1 MLLLSL
7 AAAATLFTAEPA
19 SPRSPLL
26 ATIAAPCTGTPTRH
40 VSEMYLENARRFVTT
55 GDLESA
61 RREYRIARMLEAD
74 GGCLPE
80 ATSNELASLLLA
92 ESRAKEAAAVM
103 RELAADAA
111 REQDLDMEAR
121 ARVAAAWLVVQ
132 AGDRAA
138 AKDDVRRLHEI
149 ARDPRIAPETRTL
162 LRASLRIR

>member
-7 AAAATLFTAEPA
+7 AAAASLFTAEPA
-19 SPRSPLL
+19 APRTPLL
-26 ATIAAPCTGTPTRH
+26 AMAAVPCTGTPTRH

-55 GDLESA
+55 GDLEAA

-80 ATSNELASLLLA
+80 ATSNELATVLLA
-92 ESRAKEAAAVM
+92 ESRAKEAAIVM

-111 REQDLDMEAR
+111 RENDIDMEAR

-132 AGDRAA
+132 AGDRTA
-138 AKDDVRRLHEI
+138 AKTDVRRLHEI
-149 ARDPRIAPETRTL
+149 ARDPRISAETRTL
-162 LRASLRIR
+162 LRASLRR

>member
-7 AAAATLFTAEPA
+7 AAAASLFTAEPVA
-19 SPRSPLL
+19 PRTPLL
-26 ATIAAPCTGTPTRH
+26 ALAAPPCAGTPTRH

-55 GDLESA
+55 GDLEAA

-80 ATSNELASLLLA
+80 ATSNELATVLLA
-92 ESRAKEAAAVM
+92 ESRAKEAATVM

-111 REQDLDMEAR
+111 RENDIDMEAR
-121 ARVAAAWLVVQ
+121 ARVAAAWLEVQ

-138 AKDDVRRLHEI
+138 AKADVRRLHDI
-149 ARDPRIAPETRTL
+149 ARDSRISPETRAL
-162 LRASLRIR
+162 LRASLRR